1 MAGVFICIVALFY
14 KIVISDNTIGP
25 GPTRFFGGIAFCVGL
40 ILVLI
45 AGAELF
51 TANALVVIPWLE
63 GQVSSLLLLCNRGL
77 VNLGNL
83 TGAIA
88 VAVSLFWGC
97 AWQYLRRRGSC
108 CGEFLGN
115 LHMGRHSTR
124 RQSRAGLT
132 RSVSDLS

>member
-77 VNLGNL
+77 VNLGKL

-88 VAVSLFWGC
+88 VAVSLFWV
-97 AWQYLRRRGSC
+97 A
-108 CGEFLGN
+108 LGN
-115 LHMGRHSTR
+115 IFGGAVLVAASSWAIFIWGGIPPDDK
-124 RQSRAGLT
+124 AAL
-132 RSVSDLS
+132 D